1 MLQEELTK
9 IIAKTLAK
17 QIEWS
22 AAMARQFGFLIPEDY
37 ELGFQSEAL
46 SEGRKS
52 WIGLRIRLND
62 CSSEFVVTVSLD
74 DDDDPGFHLGLDRAG
89 METVMRYIDAHPEMR
104 PSSAD
109 ADEIVARLKL
119 VYETAS
125 TGAEHFSDRASEVAD
140 AATYTEV
147 RP

>member
-1 MLQEELTK
+1 MLKEELTR

-37 ELGFQSEAL
+37 ELGFKSESL

-52 WIGLRIRLND
+52 WIGLRIRMD
-62 CSSEFVVTVSLD
+62 DFSSEFIVPLGD
-74 DDDDPGFHLGLDRAG
+74 DGDDFLRGLDRAA
-89 METVMRYIDAHPEMR
+89 MATVARYIDTHPEVR
-104 PSSAD
+104 PSGAD

-119 VYETAS
+119 VYKTAS
-125 TGAEHFSDRASEVAD
+125 TGAENFSDRASEVAD
-140 AATYTEV
+140 AATYTEA

>member
-1 MLQEELTK
+1 MLQEEITR
-9 IIAKTLAK
+9 IIALTLAK

-22 AAMARQFGFLIPEDY
+22 AALARQFGFLIPEDY
-37 ELGFQSEAL
+37 ELGFQCEAL

-62 CSSEFVVTVSLD
+62 LSHEFVVPLLD
-74 DDDDPGFHLGLDRAG
+74 SDDDPGFLRGLDRAA
-89 METVMRYIDAHPEMR
+89 METVMSYIDAHPETR
-104 PSSAD
+104 PSRED

-119 VYETAS
+119 AYESCARD
-125 TGAEHFSDRASEVAD
+125 EHLSDRASEVAD

-147 RP
+147 RR